1 MSTTRSKEGA
11 AERRAVDLILTS
23 FTRDGIATMT
33 EAEKIDYLSAGLLT
47 SYQLLRGLVGDE
59 WMEGW
64 LESALND
71 VRTTRAWAAI
81 RKPS

>member
-1 MSTTRSKEGA
+1 MSATREKEA
-11 AERRAVDLILTS
+11 AEERRAVDLILAS
-23 FTRDGIATMT
+23 FTRDGIATMS
-33 EAEKIDYLSAGLLT
+33 EAEKVDYLSAGLLA

-64 LESALND
+64 LEAALTE
-71 VRTTRAWAAI
+71 VRTTPAWAHI